1 MSSLHAANSVCLNFM
16 KGLKTFPCFNILRPL
31 GLRTTQTEHPPSRLN
46 ALYQSSDV
54 TTHLPVRSLRHDV
67 AMNFIHD
74 CKNLRSHGNL
84 AIILPA
90 ECNRPALNYLK
101 NTKAREMPQ
110 TFSYCYERK
119 GFFFLLSQ
127 TSVSNALY
135 CRRWRR
141 KQILNFPVSLSL
153 RAQYADADSLL

>member
-119 GFFFLLSQ
+119 GFFFFPLSN
-127 TSVSNALY
+127 V
-135 CRRWRR
+135 C
-141 KQILNFPVSLSL
+141 KQCAILPEMAKETDIEFPCKLKLESSIC
-153 RAQYADADSLL
+153 